1 MSNIL
6 PISRRTVL
14 QGAGAT
20 ALLALL
26 AACGEDGTA
35 TVTTSGGTG
44 TGNTT
49 GGGTP
54 SSKEIDTLTI
64 GFAASLSNLYP
75 GKEAGILN
83 YYVAALVGE
92 GLVAPDSVG
101 KLVPALAEKFEQ
113 TSPTTYVY
121 TLRSN
126 AKFSDGTPVTADDV
140 VYSIGLAKDENVSP
154 NIAYY
159 WANMDTAEKTA
170 DNEVTI
176 TLLTPDVAFEW
187 GPCAANALWITTQK
201 FVEANNGDLGT
212 PTSLLFGTGPYKVTK
227 FVPDSSVELERV
239 DTWWG
244 GPVPVKT
251 VRIDFIPQETTRVL
265 ARESGDIDIA
275 INISLDQAQ
284 QWASTKDTSVIFAPD
299 RSYVGLDFNTAV
311 EPFDDIH
318 VRTAIALACDRAAYV
333 KSLLNGHGEVAT
345 ALTTPQQIEGVLGA
359 DGARTALGEA
369 FTLSYDMDAAKAE
382 LAKSKVPDG
391 FTTKVGIS
399 SSAPQVSAAFQAL
412 KAAVKPL
419 GIIIEIEEM
428 PVEQWFDT
436 IGSPD
441 WGLAYMVYNST
452 TGDPGELATWF
463 LGEGNP
469 ASLTNTDVTDLM
481 AQAREETDPAQRIEL
496 LIAAQKAALTEVAYV
511 PLWWGEGATAIADK
525 YTIKDFSS
533 YTMLSPWTSSILT
546 NG

>member
-1 MSNIL
+1 MSNFL
-6 PISRRTVL
+6 PISRRTAL
-14 QGAGAT
+14 QGAGAS
-20 ALLALL
+20 ALLMLL
-26 AACGEDGTA
+26 AACGEDGEA
-35 TVTTSGGTG
+35 TVSTSGGTDSAE
-44 TGNTT
+44 GNA
-49 GGGTP
+49 
-54 SSKEIDTLTI
+54 SSEEIELLTI

-92 GLVAPDSVG
+92 GLVAPDSAGV
-101 KLVPALAEKFEQ
+101 LVPALAEKWEQ

-121 TLRSN
+121 TLRAN
-126 AKFSDGTPVTADDV
+126 AKFSDGTAVTADDV
-140 VYSIGLAKDENVSP
+140 VYSIGLAKDETVSP

-176 TLLTPDVAFEW
+176 TLLSPDVAFEW
-187 GPCAANALWITTQK
+187 GPTQK
-201 FVEANNGDLGT
+201 FVEANNGELGT
-212 PTSLLFGTGPYKVTK
+212 PTALLFGTGPYKVTK

-239 DTWWG
+239 DSWWG

-251 VRIDFIPQETTRVL
+251 VRIDFIPEENTRVL

-275 INISLDQAQ
+275 INISLDQAP
-284 QWASTKDTSVIFAPD
+284 QWEDTTDTSVLYTPD
-299 RSYVGLDFNTAV
+299 RSYAGIDFNTAV

-318 VRTAIALACDRAAYV
+318 VRKAIALACDRAAYV

-359 DGARTALGEA
+359 EGARTALGAA
-369 FTLSYDMDAAKAE
+369 FELTYDIDAAKAE
-382 LAKSKVPDG
+382 LAQSKAPDG

-399 SSAPQVSAAFQAL
+399 SSAPQISAAFQAL
-412 KAAVKPL
+412 KAAVEPL

-428 PVEQWFDT
+428 PVEQWFGT

-441 WGLAYMVYNST
+441 WGLAYMWYFST

-469 ASLTNTDVTDLM
+469 ASFVNADVVDLM
-481 AQAREETDPAQRIEL
+481 TQAREETDPAQRIEL
-496 LIAAQKAALTEVAYV
+496 LIEAQKLALAEVPYV
-511 PLWWGEGATAIADK
+511 PLWWGEGATAVSDD
-525 YTIKDFSS
+525 YTIEDYSS
-533 YTMLSPWTSSILT
+533 YTLLSPWTPRILT